1 MARPLGSPKF
11 GGRAPGTPNK
21 ATEKT
26 RQAIASIAEDM
37 GDKFKEWILRT
48 ATGDEEVGLK
58 PDPKGAADLY
68 LKAIEYHIP
77 KLARS
82 EITGLDGKDFL
93 PPAITITGY
102 EDTSPPKA
110 K

>member
-1 MARPLGSPKF
+1 MGIRY

-37 GDKFKEWILRT
+37 GEKFKEWILKT
-48 ATGDEEVGLK
+48 AVGDEELGLK

-82 EITGLDGKDFL
+82 EITGLDGKDLL
-93 PPAITITGY
+93 PPKITITGY
-102 EDTSPPKA
+102 DDESK
-110 K
+110 